1 MVEKVNFDI
10 AIRQLKDYTDTLVGW
25 KQIDINEIIRG
36 LRSRLSR
43 DGDVTV
49 IKDLANW
56 QDKYGQ
62 GAIIKSGNAQYSVFV
77 TDDKDVVY
85 IDRYVR
91 NTKGEMGL
99 DITCMVDNGI
109 GYMGQKTSPHYYAS
123 QNLASGVLHADNE
136 LLAKP
141 LIGLTG
147 KVCPIVDGFLSS
159 ASILTPKGK
168 MGLGI

>member
-10 AIRQLKDYTDTLVGW
+10 AIRQLKNYADTLVGW

-36 LRSRLSR
+36 LKSRLIG

-49 IKDLANW
+49 IKDSANW

-77 TDDKDVVY
+77 TDDKNVVY

-91 NTKGEMGL
+91 NKNGEMGL

-109 GYMGQKTSPHYYAS
+109 GYMGQKR
-123 QNLASGVLHADNE
+123 LHIIMHR
-136 LLAKP
+136 K
-141 LIGLTG
+141 T
-147 KVCPIVDGFLSS
+147 
-159 ASILTPKGK
+159 
-168 MGLGI
+168 